1 MTIIFYLLNFANKK
15 NILALVY
22 CSETSFDHTNL
33 CFLQIKL
40 TRLVGRKAT
49 GKGKAILKAAGWFC
63 LNEKA
68 KIDSRWTRS
77 KAQPNK
83 IDLELVDGGKASKQP
98 FLFANCHQLSLGK
111 LALASGRLPNS
122 ISNSS

>member
-1 MTIIFYLLNFANKK
+1 MKK
-15 NILALVY
+15 P
-22 CSETSFDHTNL
+22 
-33 CFLQIKL
+33 KL
-40 TRLVGRKAT
+40 IPGGL
-49 GKGKAILKAAGWFC
+49 
-63 LNEKA
+63 
-68 KIDSRWTRS
+68 RS